1 MAKIRTLAFNDI
13 HKVKKMISMLPAA
26 ESENF
31 YFGLGEAYIPFP
43 FNFLHGLLP
52 LKFKF
57 CNESYVATDKGEIN
71 GMISLN
77 AIPGNHCSWRINKLI
92 LKENAYDTGRQL
104 VDYVVAR
111 YGAAGANTFIVR
123 VDENQEEIIELF
135 SKGCGFRV
143 CSSEQLW
150 KMKEINLRQPFFDKG
165 FFRPFKKA
173 DAKEVTALYN
183 ELILP
188 YFRYSLEKKKQ
199 EFYDILF
206 SGLSKNTYFKYVLED
221 NSKNPIKGYFSI
233 QTDDNKNFILDINLI
248 QPYIEHYPDII
259 NFCIGQILMRKK
271 DFNLYILNKKYQS
284 TSSKTEE
291 YLNTNGFECINHRIV
306 MVKDFYKR
314 IQEPE
319 RFAKPAIVFN
329 DIGRKP
335 AFKI

>member
-57 CNESYVATDKGEIN
+57 CNEAYVATDKGEIN

-199 EFYDILF
+199 EFYDVLF

-259 NFCIGQILMRKK
+259 NFCIGQILIRKK